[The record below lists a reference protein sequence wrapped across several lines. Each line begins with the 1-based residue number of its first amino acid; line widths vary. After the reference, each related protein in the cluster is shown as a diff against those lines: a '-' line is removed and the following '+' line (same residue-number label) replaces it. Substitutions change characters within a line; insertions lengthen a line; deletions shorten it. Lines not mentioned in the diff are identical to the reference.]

1 MNENLFELFRR
12 SFPNDPG
19 RVFLERPDGSTVSY
33 GDLLDL
39 SGRVARILIDLGV
52 EPGDRVA
59 AQVEKSAE
67 ALLVYLGALRAGA
80 VYLPLNTAYTE
91 GEIRYFLGDAEPKLF
106 VCRPEQREQMEK
118 VAREQ
123 GVAHVLTLGEQGDG
137 SLWQRVRA
145 ASAGDVDV
153 PRSRDD
159 LAAFLYTS
167 NTPTRSLSAVGR
179 IFSTLWWFGVTL
191 LALLA
196 AVAVAFFAPALSRL
210 AGQSLTRE
218 IGGTLGASAILWIGL
233 PLLGL
238 LLIFTI
244 VGVPVSLAIWFGLM
258 PLLWLVGFAVS
269 SIRVGDEIA
278 ARVNLSVL
286 TGSPVGPAILGVLV
300 LRLVG
305 LVPVIGGLVVFLAGI
320 LGAGALAWRLW
331 RERQTTKA
339 TPLPP
344 VSTASP

>member
-1 MNENLFELFRR
+1 MFQ
-12 SFPNDPG
+12 PK
-19 RVFLERPDGSTVSY
+19 V
-33 GDLLDL
+33 
-39 SGRVARILIDLGV
+39 LGV
-52 EPGDRVA
+52 LI
-59 AQVEKSAE
+59 
-67 ALLVYLGALRAGA
+67 ALLVTFGVARGANAQQAPPGGDVVARVNGDLVIGPNETVDNAIGFNSRVTVDGTVLDQLTVIGGSATVNGTVGGELQVVNGTLQLGPKAQVGEVVLTNSTISEDAGA
-80 VYLPLNTAYTE
+80 SVD
-91 GEIRYFLGDAEPKLF
+91 R
-106 VCRPEQREQMEK
+106 
-118 VAREQ
+118 
-123 GVAHVLTLGEQGDG
+123 GV
-137 SLWQRVRA
+137 
-145 ASAGDVDV
+145 
-153 PRSRDD
+153 
-159 LAAFLYTS
+159 S

-196 AVAVAFFAPALSRL
+196 AVAVAFFAPTLSRL

-278 ARVNLSVL
+278 ARVNPSVL
-286 TGSPVGPAILGVLV
+286 NGSPVGPAILGVLV
-300 LRLVG
+300 LRLIG